1 MSFIKILKLAVIA
14 AISLQLFSGI
24 SMAES
29 PKYTVDSSNYMQH
42 ADKLTEGQI
51 KTFETYPEYRIDVF
65 ASSEECK
72 LPDNVRAVS
81 TNNAT
86 MINNNEGL
94 EGYTIGAMPFPN
106 PTEAQHYIWNHR
118 TAPHY
123 NSSLHRTL
131 TAYIV
136 KSDGSF
142 TVGKGDNYIE
152 AANALTSPLRG
163 QVDENLY
170 VLYMVKNLS
179 PARIAG
185 TLTMLHDFYD
195 AAVQPRKAWQYS
207 PATRRVR
214 RAPDVNYDS
223 FVDQTGGLATI
234 DSYNMFSGAQDRFN
248 WNLVEVKTMLIP
260 HENSQL
266 SDVGAADII
275 TSSRFFVDPSLYR
288 YEERE
293 VAIVEATL
301 KEGSRHIFPK
311 QMMYVSTDEHNG
323 IMIRDHYDGQGSLA
337 KHQIGS
343 RAYNPRSGNC
353 QYNGEQT
360 IDFATRSFVIQ
371 NTIGPGHDTLVD
383 TYDDL
388 NMGMNFYSPDGLRRF
403 AR

>member
-1 MSFIKILKLAVIA
+1 MSFIKTFKSVLITILSV
-14 AISLQLFSGI
+14 QLFS
-24 SMAES
+24 SMAMAES
-29 PKYTVDSSNYMQH
+29 PSYSVDSSNYMQH
-42 ADKLTEGQI
+42 ADKLTDGQM
-51 KTFETYPEYRIDVF
+51 KAFENYADYRIDVY
-65 ASSEECK
+65 ATSAECR
-72 LPDNVRAVS
+72 LSDAVRAAS
-81 TNNAT
+81 NSNAT
-86 MINNNEGL
+86 MINGNEGL
-94 EGYTIGAMPFPN
+94 EGYTIGAKPFPN

-123 NSSLHRTL
+123 NASIHRTL

-136 KSDGSF
+136 KNDGSF
-142 TVGKGDNYIE
+142 TVGQGDNYIE
-152 AANALTSPLRG
+152 APNALNSPLRG
-163 QVDENLY
+163 TADENLY
-170 VLYMVKNLS
+170 VLYMVKNSS

-195 AAVQPRKAWQYS
+195 SAIQARKAWQYS

-214 RAPDVNYDS
+214 RAPDVAYDS

-234 DSYNMFSGAQDRFN
+234 DSYNMFSGAQDRFD
-248 WNLVEVKTMLIP
+248 WNLVGIKTMLIP
-260 HENSQL
+260 HANTAITQ
-266 SDVGAADII
+266 DGAADII
-275 TSSRFFVDPSLYR
+275 TSSRNFINPSLYR

-301 KEGSRHIFPK
+301 KAGSRHIFPR

-323 IMIRDHYDGQGSLA
+323 IMIRDHYDGQGNLA

-343 RAYNPRSGNC
+343 RAYEEAAGNC

-371 NTIGPGHDTLVD
+371 NTLGEGHDDMAV
-383 TYDDL
+383 TYDTI

>member
-1 MSFIKILKLAVIA
+1 MSFTNILKSAVIA
-14 AISLQLFSGI
+14 AVSLQLFSGI
-24 SMAES
+24 SLAES

-51 KTFETYPEYRIDVF
+51 KTFETYPEYRIDVY
-65 ASSEECK
+65 ASSAECK
-72 LPDNVRAVS
+72 LPDAVRAVS
-81 TNNAT
+81 QTNSKMVNG
-86 MINNNEGL
+86 NEGIEWNTL
-94 EGYTIGAMPFPN
+94 GAKPFPN
-106 PTEAQHYIWNHR
+106 PSHAQHYIWNHR
-118 TAPHY
+118 SAPHY
-123 NSSLHRTL
+123 NASVHRTL

-136 KSDGSF
+136 KSDGTA
-142 TVGKGDNYIE
+142 TVGQGDNYIE
-152 AANALTSPLRG
+152 FPGALSSPLRG
-163 QVDENLY
+163 QVDPNIY
-170 VLYMVKNLS
+170 ALYMVKNMS

-185 TLTMLHDFYD
+185 TLTMLHDMYD
-195 AAVQPRKAWQYS
+195 SAIQARKAWQYS

-234 DSYNMFSGAQDRFN
+234 DSYNMFTGAQDRFD
-248 WNLVEVKTMLIP
+248 WTLEGEKTMLIP
-260 HENSQL
+260 HANTSLSQT
-266 SDVGAADII
+266 GAADKIL
-275 TSSRFFVDPSLYR
+275 SSRHFVDPSLYR
-288 YEERE
+288 YEERN
-293 VAIVEATL
+293 VAIVKATL

-343 RAYNPRSGNC
+343 RRVDGSGVC
-353 QYNGEQT
+353 QFNGEQT

-371 NTIGPGHDTLVD
+371 NTLGPGHDDLELE
-383 TYDDL
+383 YDVI

>member
-1 MSFIKILKLAVIA
+1 MSFTNILKSAVIA
-14 AISLQLFSGI
+14 AVSLQLFSGI
-24 SMAES
+24 SLAES
-29 PKYTVDSSNYMQH
+29 PKYTVDSSNYMQY
-42 ADKLTEGQI
+42 ADKLTEGQM
-51 KTFETYPEYRIDVF
+51 KTFESYPEYRIEVY
-65 ASSEECK
+65 ASSAECS

-81 TNNAT
+81 QTNSKMVNG
-86 MINNNEGL
+86 NEGIEWNTL
-94 EGYTIGAMPFPN
+94 GAKPFPN

-123 NSSLHRTL
+123 TASVHRTL

-136 KSDGSF
+136 KSDGTA
-142 TVGKGDNYIE
+142 TVGQGDNYIE
-152 AANALTSPLRG
+152 FPGALTSPLRG
-163 QVDENLY
+163 QVDPNIY
-170 VLYMVKNLS
+170 ALYMVKNMS

-185 TLTMLHDFYD
+185 TLTMLHDMYD
-195 AAVQPRKAWQYS
+195 SAIQARKAWQYS

-234 DSYNMFSGAQDRFN
+234 DSYNMFSGAQDRFD
-248 WNLVEVKTMLIP
+248 WSLEGTKTMIIP
-260 HENSQL
+260 HANEAL
-266 SDVGAADII
+266 SEVGAADKI
-275 TSSRFFVDPSLYR
+275 TSSRYFVDPSLYR

-293 VAIVEATL
+293 VAIVKATL

-323 IMIRDHYDGQGSLA
+323 IMIRDHYDGQGSLV

-343 RAYNPRSGNC
+343 RRVDSAGFCN
-353 QYNGEQT
+353 YNGEQT

-371 NTIGPGHDTLVD
+371 NTLGEGHDDLEL
-383 TYDDL
+383 TYDNI

>member
-1 MSFIKILKLAVIA
+1 MSFTNILKSAVIA
-14 AISLQLFSGI
+14 AVSLQLFSGI
-24 SMAES
+24 SLAES

-51 KTFETYPEYRIDVF
+51 KTFETYPEYRIDVY
-65 ASSEECK
+65 ASSAECK
-72 LPDNVRAVS
+72 LPDAVRAVS
-81 TNNAT
+81 QTNSKMVNG
-86 MINNNEGL
+86 NEGIEWNTL
-94 EGYTIGAMPFPN
+94 GAKPFPN
-106 PTEAQHYIWNHR
+106 PSHAQHYIWNHR
-118 TAPHY
+118 SAPHY
-123 NSSLHRTL
+123 NASVHRTL

-136 KSDGSF
+136 KSDGTA
-142 TVGKGDNYIE
+142 TVGQGDNYIE
-152 AANALTSPLRG
+152 FPGALSSPLRG
-163 QVDENLY
+163 QVDPNIY
-170 VLYMVKNLS
+170 ALYMVKNMS

-185 TLTMLHDFYD
+185 TLTMLHDMYD
-195 AAVQPRKAWQYS
+195 SAIQARKAWQYS

-234 DSYNMFSGAQDRFN
+234 DSYNMFTGAQDRFD
-248 WNLVEVKTMLIP
+248 WTLEGEKTMLIP
-260 HENSQL
+260 HANTSLSQT
-266 SDVGAADII
+266 GAADKIL
-275 TSSRFFVDPSLYR
+275 SSRHFVDPSLYR
-288 YEERE
+288 YEERN
-293 VAIVEATL
+293 VVIVKATL

-323 IMIRDHYDGQGSLA
+323 IMIRDHYDGQGSLV

-343 RAYNPRSGNC
+343 RRVDGSGIC

-371 NTIGPGHDTLVD
+371 NTLGEGHDDLELE
-383 TYDDL
+383 YDVI